1 VRILDPLTARVDVH
15 YEGFRFDDDL
25 NTRRL
30 DAGTTV
36 DARLDWRIHG
46 PLSAFVSAEN
56 LFDQDI
62 VTAVTGDGARSF
74 GPPQLF
80 RVGLT
85 YRR

>member
-1 VRILDPLTARVDVH
+1 
-15 YEGFRFDDDL
+15 
-25 NTRRL
+25 
-30 DAGTTV
+30 
-36 DARLDWRIHG
+36 
-46 PLSAFVSAEN
+46 LSAFVSAEN